1 MRHRDTYL
9 VAALVAV
16 MLGLAGCAAPP
27 EKPGFYDS
35 LDRAGARIDAAS
47 ARDMV
52 NAYRA
57 GNGLSPVT
65 VDARLMAV
73 AEKEAKAMA
82 EADRVSHAIDRGN
95 RVGDRLAAAGYG
107 YAIAVENVSA
117 GYYTFAEAF
126 SGWRDSRRHNAN
138 MLNPDVQRMG
148 IATYYRPGSKYKV
161 FWSMI
166 LAAPK

>member
-1 MRHRDTYL
+1 MVVILTF
-9 VAALVAV
+9 
-16 MLGLAGCAAPP
+16 AGCAPP
-27 EKPGFYDS
+27 PGTPGFYDS
-35 LDRAGARIDAAS
+35 LDRTGARIDAAS

-57 GNGLSPVT
+57 RNGLAPVT
-65 VDARLMAV
+65 IDARLMAV
-73 AEKEAKAMA
+73 AEAEAKAMA

-95 RVGDRLAAAGYG
+95 KVGDRLTAAGYG
-107 YAIAVENVSA
+107 FAVAVENVGA

-138 MLNPDVQRMG
+138 MLNPDVRRMG
-148 IATYYRPGSKYKV
+148 ISTYYRPGSKYKV

-166 LAAPK
+166 LAAPSQGG